1 MRDWAC
7 ICILEEMR
15 LCRIKETEW
24 WVWWKPWRVEELKID
39 KAFSGGLFT
48 IFWIRTRASLVGHIF
63 LLLLSLW
70 FQVSNFQPAQCYY
83 MSSSIS
89 LFST

>member
-48 IFWIRTRASLVGHIF
+48 IFWIRTRASLVRDIF
-63 LLLLSLW
+63 SALALNPRNVTML
-70 FQVSNFQPAQCYY
+70 Y
-83 MSSSIS
+83 SIS
-89 LFST
+89 CLPNGPGQI